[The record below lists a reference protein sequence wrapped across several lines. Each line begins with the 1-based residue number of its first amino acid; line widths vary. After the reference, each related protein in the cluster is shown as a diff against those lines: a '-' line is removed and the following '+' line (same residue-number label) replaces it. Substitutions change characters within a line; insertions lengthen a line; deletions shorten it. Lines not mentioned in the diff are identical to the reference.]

1 MKINT
6 WTKSDKLLLS
16 GACRDG
22 AAAAL
27 RYPGPAEAI
36 EAEAAAHPDWTL
48 WLLGAYLRLGR
59 ECPITPA
66 RLDACAEARLKAALE
81 YAAQLLT
88 PSRLDACA
96 KARPGYALDFAAR
109 LLSDAQITRAKEATK

>member
-1 MKINT
+1 MT
-6 WTKSDKLLLS
+6 WTAKDKLLLA

-22 AAAAL
+22 AQVAL

-36 EAEAAAHPDWTL
+36 EAEAAAHPDWAL
-48 WLLGAYLRLGR
+48 WLCGAYLRLGL

-66 RLDACAEARLKAALE
+66 RLDACAEARLKAALA
-81 YAAQLLT
+81 YAARLLT
-88 PSRLDACA
+88 PARLDACA
-96 KARPGYALDFAAR
+96 EARPGYALDFAAR

>member
-1 MKINT
+1 MT
-6 WTKSDKLLLS
+6 WTAKDKLLLA

-22 AAAAL
+22 AQVAL

-36 EAEAAAHPDWTL
+36 EAEAAAHPDWAL
-48 WLLGAYLRLGR
+48 WLCGAYLRLGL

-66 RLDACAEARLKAALE
+66 RLDACAE
-81 YAAQLLT
+81 
-88 PSRLDACA
+88 
-96 KARPGYALDFAAR
+96 ARPGYALDFAAR